1 MNSSEVRHPYAQLA
15 ISFLLSAG
23 AQVWLKLGAG
33 SGESALGF
41 ASLQSPWVWLGIV
54 ATIGSLLT
62 WLNALRTVPL
72 SLAFALAG
80 IIHALVPLASW
91 LFLAEAISGKRW
103 VGIAL
108 VIAGVVVSARPA
120 TAVEEKL

>member
-1 MNSSEVRHPYAQLA
+1 MNSNAVPRSGVRRPYAQLV

-33 SGESALGF
+33 SEENALGF
-41 ASLQSPWVWLGIV
+41 ASLQSPWVWLGIA

-91 LFLAEAISGKRW
+91 IFLGEAIPAKRPP
-103 VGIAL
+103 L
-108 VIAGVVVSARPA
+108 RR
-120 TAVEEKL
+120 